1 MLLFV
6 FLSLLPIFGLSVDP
20 KKNAER
26 QAQYEAFKSFN
37 PSQGEDIKYNSVSL
51 VLQLVKK
58 EISDADPTLLP
69 VKELRR
75 IFFETI
81 VGPVQ
86 KFESEFNDILSDF
99 VLLRSQFKDYIMHY
113 LDFNSV
119 CTAYIEKPEGTS
131 KCFEYIPT
139 LISSLERMDEVLH
152 RIINRDEFDK
162 RLNVIQ
168 KIISLEHMKM
178 QQMDGDRR
186 EEHMKAWFRSL
197 HHLDVRG
204 VDEAKLQLHNVDN
217 YLIAFSA
224 SFHQFRTYLKLARS
238 HLYEAYAVTS
248 LEGKIGAYEQ
258 SLSLDG
264 LDKMLEY
271 LWDLN
276 FKSYGLM
283 KLICQPDTS
292 EIVVKLPG
300 VQPEL

>member
-99 VLLRSQFKDYIMHY
+99 VLLRS
-113 LDFNSV
+113 
-119 CTAYIEKPEGTS
+119 YIEKPEGTS